1 MAYRGNSQAFGGGQV
16 KTPAAT
22 EVTTSAQDKRNF
34 TGKLL
39 DSLNTH
45 ACRLIDRAVGNDPR
59 KLLDLL
65 AVTSFAA
72 GASLALVLV
81 EVLQ

>member
-1 MAYRGNSQAFGGGQV
+1 MKKAPDTMAR
-16 KTPAAT
+16 AT
-22 EVTTSAQDKRNF
+22 APGAPSKAHF
-34 TGKLL
+34 IGKLL
-39 DSLNTH
+39 DSLNDR

-72 GASLALVLV
+72 GASMALALV
-81 EVLQ
+81 EVLR

>member
-1 MAYRGNSQAFGGGQV
+1 MKKAPDTMA
-16 KTPAAT
+16 KAT
-22 EVTTSAQDKRNF
+22 APGARHTAHF
-34 TGKLL
+34 IGKLL
-39 DSLNTH
+39 DSLNDR

-72 GASLALVLV
+72 GAAMALVLV

>member
-1 MAYRGNSQAFGGGQV
+1 M

-39 DSLNTH
+39 DSLNDR

-65 AVTSFAA
+65 AVTSFAT
-72 GASLALVLV
+72 GASFALVLV
-81 EVLQ
+81 GAFK

>member
-1 MAYRGNSQAFGGGQV
+1 M
-16 KTPAAT
+16 KTPSTTTKAT
-22 EVTTSAQDKRNF
+22 APGAPSKAHF
-34 TGKLL
+34 IGKLL
-39 DSLNTH
+39 DSLNDR

>member
-1 MAYRGNSQAFGGGQV
+1 M

-22 EVTTSAQDKRNF
+22 KVTTSAPSKAHSIGR
-34 TGKLL
+34 LL
-39 DSLNTH
+39 ANVNDH

-65 AVTSFAA
+65 AVTGFAS
-72 GASLALVLV
+72 GAAFALALV
-81 EVLQ
+81 EVLR

>member
-1 MAYRGNSQAFGGGQV
+1 M

-22 EVTTSAQDKRNF
+22 EATASAQDKRNF

-59 KLLDLL
+59 KLLNLL
-65 AVTSFAA
+65 AATGFAA
-72 GASLALVLV
+72 GAAFALALVG
-81 EVLQ
+81 VLQ

>member
-1 MAYRGNSQAFGGGQV
+1 MKKAPSTTT
-16 KTPAAT
+16 KAT
-22 EVTTSAQDKRNF
+22 APGARDTAHSI
-34 TGKLL
+34 GKLL

-72 GASLALVLV
+72 GASFVLALV

>member
-1 MAYRGNSQAFGGGQV
+1 MKKAPDTMA
-16 KTPAAT
+16 KAT
-22 EVTTSAQDKRNF
+22 APSARDKRNF
-34 TGKLL
+34 TRLLL

-72 GASLALVLV
+72 GASFVLALV

>member
-1 MAYRGNSQAFGGGQV
+1 M

-34 TGKLL
+34 TRRLL
-39 DSLNTH
+39 ASVNAH

-65 AVTSFAA
+65 AVTGFAA
-72 GASLALVLV
+72 GAAFALALVGMLK
-81 EVLQ
+81 